1 MKKISLYI
9 NEKLHIDKEVKDT
22 KPDLSNI
29 KPPFIR
35 PESKDIEKMNDYHNR
50 HSKPERLVNSIKNNE
65 KLVRRF
71 AVAVNMKWD
80 EAIDE
85 FGKALVNRGI
95 YKQEEVDKYIE
106 VHYAKN

>member
-1 MKKISLYI
+1 M
-9 NEKLHIDKEVKDT
+9 
-22 KPDLSNI
+22 
-29 KPPFIR
+29 R
-35 PESKDIEKMNDYHNR
+35 DYHAR
-50 HSKPERLVNSIKNNE
+50 HSKPERLVNSIKDNE

-85 FGKALVNRGI
+85 FGKALVDRGI

>member
-9 NEKLHIDKEVKDT
+9 NEKLHIAKEVKT
-22 KPDLSNI
+22 IKTDLSNV
-29 KPPFIR
+29 KAPFIY
-35 PESKDIEKMNDYHNR
+35 PDSKAFEIMRDYHTR
-50 HSKPERLVNSIKNNE
+50 HSKPERLVNSIKDNE

-85 FGKALVNRGI
+85 FGKALVDRGI

>member
-1 MKKISLYI
+1 M
-9 NEKLHIDKEVKDT
+9 
-22 KPDLSNI
+22 
-29 KPPFIR
+29 R
-35 PESKDIEKMNDYHNR
+35 DYHIR
-50 HSKPERLVNSIKNNE
+50 HSKPERLVNSIKDNE

-85 FGKALVNRGI
+85 FGKALVDRGI